1 MPTVALVTRWPGQTT
16 SDAKVPSSV
25 LYQHTEAIAFGYE
38 ADSQYKEN
46 PDQLGYCRHFKLH
59 MHPKNIRQQA
69 TDLLTKFSRRLLIG
83 DSSTAGDDAYFA
95 VERLPENV
103 TIKQVYTDYLRFLL
117 TSTKQF
123 FVDSKADAAA
133 IWTRLSVTAD
143 FVIAVPNGNSSS
155 EDIRPKSG

>member
-1 MPTVALVTRWPGQTT
+1 
-16 SDAKVPSSV
+16 
-25 LYQHTEAIAFGYE
+25 
-38 ADSQYKEN
+38 
-46 PDQLGYCRHFKLH
+46 

-69 TDLLTKFSRRLLIG
+69 TDLLVKFSRRLLIG

-95 VERLPENV
+95 VERLPDNV

-123 FVDSKADAAA
+123 FVDSKADAAS
-133 IWTRLSVTAD
+133 IWSRLSVTAD